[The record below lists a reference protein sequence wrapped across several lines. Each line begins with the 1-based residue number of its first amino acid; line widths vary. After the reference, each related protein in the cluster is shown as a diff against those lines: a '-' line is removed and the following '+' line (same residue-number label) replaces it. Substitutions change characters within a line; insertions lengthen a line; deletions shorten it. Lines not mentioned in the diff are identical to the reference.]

1 MLSCRYDY
9 SLKLIMLIA
18 MILMLG
24 LLMVMM
30 LLMLKMADR
39 SGSIEAAVVFGPS
52 PKIIEKMVIP
62 LGWF

>member
-1 MLSCRYDY
+1 
-9 SLKLIMLIA
+9 MLIA

-30 LLMLKMADR
+30 LLMLKTTDR

-52 PKIIEKMVIP
+52 PKIIEKMVVP
-62 LGWF
+62 LGWYH